1 MIVQEIRES
10 QKGNQQAT
18 LNLIERFAPLL
29 NKYARKLEP
38 EDGFYDLQLEFLE
51 LILHLD
57 CDKVNM
63 QNDGALVNYL
73 SHSIYHSHIK
83 LLKRVITRKTPTIS
97 TEELIDQ
104 MAFQNA
110 LFQEPQTLDFD
121 IPPSLLTSKEQQIL
135 YEVYVE
141 GYSAAEIARRVGST
155 RQNVNQVK
163 RRGEQKLKKYLDQ
176 SGQA

>member
-73 SHSIYHSHIK
+73 AHSIYHSYIK
-83 LLKRVITRKTPTIS
+83 LLKRVITRKAPTIS
-97 TEELIDQ
+97 TEELTDQ
-104 MAFQNA
+104 
-110 LFQEPQTLDFD
+110 EV
-121 IPPSLLTSKEQQIL
+121 SRSSKNIWIKA
-135 YEVYVE
+135 
-141 GYSAAEIARRVGST
+141 GKHSFICA
-155 RQNVNQVK
+155 
-163 RRGEQKLKKYLDQ
+163 YLEML
-176 SGQA
+176 